1 MNSESLEL
9 GGELTKF
16 SRELAMS
23 SRDIAERTGKQHR
36 NVTRDIEKMFLE
48 LEIDVLKFGRI
59 YQDSRN
65 REQKE
70 YLLTKEL
77 TLTLVSGYNLKLR
90 SAIIQRWQDLEKE
103 EAMKGF
109 NLPSSFS
116 EALRM
121 LADSTDENQKLLGQV
136 EDMTPKAV
144 FHDRVTASDSVCQ
157 MAVACQVA
165 KLPHGRN
172 TLYRKLRA
180 DGVLIST
187 PSRYNLPKQSYID
200 SNLFT
205 VEESSYEHPKTKQ
218 TIVSYTTHV
227 TQKGID
233 WLIKNYSV
241 SQEDAA

>member
-1 MNSESLEL
+1 VNSEILEL
-9 GGELTKF
+9 GGEL
-16 SRELAMS
+16 AMS
-23 SRDIAERTGKQHR
+23 SREIAERTGKRHPD
-36 NVTRDIEKMFLE
+36 VKRDISNMLKE
-48 LEIDVLKFGRI
+48 LNIGVSNYAHTYKDCQNK
-59 YQDSRN
+59 
-65 REQKE
+65 EQKE

-77 TLTLVSGYNLKLR
+77 TLTLVSGYNVKLR
-90 SAIIQRWQDLEKE
+90 SAIIQRWQELEANNAKP
-103 EAMKGF
+103 A
-109 NLPSSFS
+109 LPTHL
-116 EALRM
+116 ETAKMLVTALE
-121 LADSTDENQKLLGQV
+121 DNQKLLGQV

-165 KLPHGRN
+165 KLPYGRN
-172 TLYRKLRA
+172 VLYRKLRA

-233 WLIKNYSV
+233 WLIKNYAE
-241 SQEDAA
+241 SQEEAA